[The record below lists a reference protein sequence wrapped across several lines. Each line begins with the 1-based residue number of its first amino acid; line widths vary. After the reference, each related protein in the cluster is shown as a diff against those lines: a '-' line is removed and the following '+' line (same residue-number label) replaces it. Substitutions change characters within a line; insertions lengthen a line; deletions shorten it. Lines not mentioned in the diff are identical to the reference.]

1 MRKIALFLV
10 FVLVFAVLP
19 FSSPAN
25 AQVIT
30 GFSTVQLIGIPGD
43 DFIGSISLSEAN
55 FYEKGFDSRYM
66 FPMQGVC
73 RVDGS
78 HIAVIDNAYGRVH
91 ILNSVLENRLTFG
104 NFDRFSYP
112 TDIAFYKGRFYIADP
127 LKGEVIVYDENG
139 NYLLSFG
146 KNIFTSPIGV
156 AVSQNGIYISDYFK
170 GKIYL
175 LDFDYHI
182 KESVTIPFPGGL
194 TAENNRLYAVSMSQ
208 RKVYV
213 YDMNLKQ
220 TGSFE
225 SSKMIFPS
233 DVSVDK
239 NGNIYVVDRG
249 LSQGQDSKGRVL
261 KFSASYKYLYAIG
274 TPATSYPG
282 QKNGAFLTPCGVT
295 VLGGDVFIMD
305 TGYYYWDSNSEAP
318 FGSSIGSRLTEMT
331 DTGVFVAKKDFKK
344 GDGVLVNPLDATLD
358 GKGNLWVAD
367 YGGMEGGELVEFSSS
382 GDFVKR
388 ITKAS
393 GNELPAIYSV
403 YSDKKGHILVGAEKS
418 IIVFSEAGTFLYK
431 SDDPVFSKVRQI
443 IKGKNGDFYATV
455 MDDSKVVEFSFL
467 PDSSDM
473 ITVKKIYS
481 VCSYPSGIAQA
492 QDGNFYITSVDDN
505 KVHIYDSSFNEIGT
519 IGAGGGRGK
528 MNFYVPDDVGVDK
541 FGNVIVAD
549 AENGRLSVFDRGGNL
564 IYQSPR
570 DFYEISS
577 IEVEDGMLIATDCFH
592 NVVRILSEESKMET
606 HAFFA
611 SVYPTKQAVRPGEE
625 ADFEIN
631 ISNAG
636 AQKDT
641 YEIFVKKDFPPNWHV
656 TLQKSSVS
664 LSGDE
669 TAEVGL
675 MVVPPVTA
683 KDGDSI
689 TLNIVVSSP
698 RKSINFTVTVTVS
711 TKLPPKLVVK
721 PSSIMLGQ
729 NGTVD
734 IYVEGL
740 NNVSGVSF
748 VMHIPDN
755 IYVRSV
761 EAGSLFKEPALVKR
775 IVGDKI
781 IIAVSSLDKEIV
793 SGSGSVI
800 RIEIGSVRVGKETID
815 FNNAYCVNIVGG
827 EKTFEVVS
835 NPVVVTPFLMISFKD
850 GITSTTQNFSF
861 TGRTSGASAV
871 YVNGQPVKLNN
882 DGTFT
887 ATVVLASY
895 KNTITVVAKSKSS
908 LSTTISRT
916 VYYKGKKTIVI
927 KLQIGNPIMTVNGVK
942 MEIDP
947 GRGTK
952 PFIKEGWNRTL
963 VPIRAIVESLGGTV
977 GWEPKTRMV
986 WIIFNSTEIN
996 MWIDKPQAKV
1006 NNILVWIDPS
1016 NHNVSPIIQNDRT
1029 FVPIR
1034 FVAENL
1040 GCTVLWDDATKT
1052 VTIIYEE

>member
-1 MRKIALFLV
+1 MRKIAIFLV
-10 FVLVFAVLP
+10 FVLIFAIVP
-19 FSSPAN
+19 VSSSN

-30 GFSTVQLIGIPGD
+30 GFSTVQIIGVPDD

-55 FYEKGFDSRYM
+55 LYEKDFDSRYM

-73 RVDGS
+73 RVDSS

-91 ILNSVLENRLTFG
+91 ILNSVLENELTFG
-104 NFDRFSYP
+104 DFNRFSYP
-112 TDIAFYKGRFYIADP
+112 TDIAFYNGRFYIADP
-127 LKGEVIVYDENG
+127 LKGEVVVYDEDG

-146 KNIFTSPIGV
+146 KDVFASPIGV
-156 AVSQNGIYISDYFK
+156 AVNGNGIYVSDYFK

-175 LDFDYHI
+175 LDFNYNVKQSI
-182 KESVTIPFPGGL
+182 SIPFPGGL
-194 TAENNRLYAVSMSQ
+194 TIKNNKLYAVSMSQ
-208 RKVYV
+208 RKVYI

-220 TGSFE
+220 IGSFE
-225 SSKMIFPS
+225 NSKMIFPS
-233 DVSVDK
+233 DVSVDGS
-239 NGNIYVVDRG
+239 GNIYVVDRG

-261 KFSASYKYLYAIG
+261 KFSATYKYLYAIG

-282 QKNGAFLTPCGVT
+282 QKNGEFLTPCGVA
-295 VLGGDVFIMD
+295 VLGDDVFIMD
-305 TGYYYWDSNSEAP
+305 AGYYYWDSNSEAP

-344 GDGVLVNPLDATLD
+344 RDGTLVNPLDATLD
-358 GKGNLWVAD
+358 GKGNLWVVD
-367 YGGMEGGELVEFSSS
+367 YGSMEGGELVEFSSS

-388 ITKAS
+388 ITEVNGS
-393 GNELPAIYSV
+393 ELPAIYSV

-418 IIVFSEAGTFLYK
+418 IIVFSESGTFLYK
-431 SDDPVFSKVRQI
+431 SDDAVFSEVRQI
-443 IKGKNGDFYATV
+443 IKGKNGDFYATII
-455 MDDSKVVEFSFL
+455 DNSKVVEFSFS

-473 ITVKKIYS
+473 IRVKNVFS
-481 VCSYPSGIAQA
+481 VCSYPSGIAQS

-505 KVHIYDSSFNEIGT
+505 KVHIYDNSFKEVGT

-528 MNFYVPDDVGVDK
+528 LNFYVPDDVGVDK

-549 AENGRLSVFDRGGNL
+549 TENGRLSVFDRGGNL

-611 SVYPTKQAVRPGEE
+611 SVYPNQQVVRPGEE
-625 ADFEIN
+625 ANFVIS

-636 AQKDT
+636 AQSDT
-641 YEIFVKKDFPPNWHV
+641 YQIFVKKDFPPNWSV

-664 LSGDE
+664 LSGGE
-669 TAEVGL
+669 VAEIGL
-675 MVVPPVTA
+675 KVVPPVSA
-683 KDGDSI
+683 SDGDSV

-698 RKSINFTVTVTVS
+698 RKSVNFTVTVTVS

-721 PSSIMLGQ
+721 SDSIMLSQ
-729 NGTVD
+729 NGVVD
-734 IYVEGL
+734 IYAEGL
-740 NNVSGVSF
+740 KNISGVSF

-755 IYVRSV
+755 IYVRSIDV
-761 EAGSLFKEPALVKR
+761 GDLFKEPVLVKR
-775 IVGDKI
+775 IIGDKI
-781 IIAVSSLDKEIV
+781 IVAVSSLDKEIV

-800 RIEIGSVRVGKETID
+800 HIEVGSVRVGKEAIE
-815 FNNAYCVNIVGG
+815 FNDVYCVNIVGG
-827 EKTFEVVS
+827 EETFEVVS
-835 NPVVVTPFLMISFKD
+835 NPVVVTPFLTVNFND
-850 GITSTTQNFSF
+850 GITSEEQNFSF

-871 YVNGQPVKLNN
+871 YVNGQPVKLNS

-895 KNTITVVAKSKSS
+895 KNTITVVAKSKSG
-908 LSTTISRT
+908 LSTTINRT

-986 WIIFNSTEIN
+986 WIVFNSTEIN

-1040 GCTVLWDDATKT
+1040 GCTVLWDDATRT